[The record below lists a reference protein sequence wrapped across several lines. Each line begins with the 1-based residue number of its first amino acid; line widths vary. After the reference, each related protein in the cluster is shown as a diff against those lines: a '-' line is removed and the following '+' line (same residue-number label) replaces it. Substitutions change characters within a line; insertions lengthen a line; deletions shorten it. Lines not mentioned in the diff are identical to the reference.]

1 MEEWRSGGE
10 RWQWK
15 LSRKKGFRCPELFSS
30 FVVFLNSANLPSS
43 STLNSRNPNYLLM
56 NAPDEKSDYLLLFRG
71 VDWHSRLSPEEI
83 QTSMTAWMAW
93 FNGLVEQGRCTGG
106 QSLGPEGK
114 VVAGKAGSVSDGP
127 FAESKET
134 VAGYFLLHV
143 RDIEEALAIAKECPA
158 LAYGMTVEVRP
169 LLARCAAS
177 QRVADQLASAQA

>member
-1 MEEWRSGGE
+1 
-10 RWQWK
+10 
-15 LSRKKGFRCPELFSS
+15 
-30 FVVFLNSANLPSS
+30 
-43 STLNSRNPNYLLM
+43 M
-56 NAPDEKSDYLLLFRG
+56 NATDEKSDYLLLFRG

-83 QTSMTAWMAW
+83 QTTMTAWMAW
-93 FNGLVEQGRCTGG
+93 FNRLVDQGRCKGG